1 MENLYSKEL
10 LGSFNELTLKLQN
23 ESKHLKEISNFM
35 NNFHQLESKVLKKI
49 QKLISPLK
57 SLINPD
63 EDNSSIIFMNSCVYF
78 IEKQIKLMIQFNK
91 MIEIQ
96 LLSELKD
103 FTVLYEKQIKTN
115 ITEGSKHLQKYK
127 EIELEV
133 IKAKNNYD
141 NERFIFAQ
149 KNIDQTII
157 IIPSEKEKEIK
168 LKVQQLKEVY
178 ANKIFELNSHCK
190 KATTRYK
197 IILDSFQQLEEKRIN
212 IIKKKFTMLL
222 KEYLVIHS
230 ESTSDLNVI
239 LKRLC

>member
-63 EDNSSIIFMNSCVYF
+63 EDNSSIIFMNSFVYF